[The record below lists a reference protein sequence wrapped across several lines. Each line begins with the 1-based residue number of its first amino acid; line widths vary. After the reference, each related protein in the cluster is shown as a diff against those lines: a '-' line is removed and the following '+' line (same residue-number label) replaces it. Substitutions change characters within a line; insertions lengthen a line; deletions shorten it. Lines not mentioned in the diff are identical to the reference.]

1 MEWWSWHNTLTK
13 IPKWLKLSK
22 DKEKYIVDQGTHEFE
37 NNTCISC
44 LIRKCPDLPKW
55 LKFSDSKNKWIV
67 VKGAG
72 KTLG

>member
-1 MEWWSWHNTLTK
+1 MTK

-22 DKEKYIVDQGTHEFE
+22 DKGKYIVEQGTHEFE

-55 LKFSDSKNKWIV
+55 LKLSKDKGKYIV
-67 VKGAG
+67 VK
-72 KTLG
+72 K